1 MGNDASSPVGGKT
14 HKHERFA
21 MKKWLISF
29 LLREHK
35 KRGNVME
42 VRGHRSHHQVH
53 GHTGS

>member
-35 KRGNVME
+35 KKGKCD
-42 VRGHRSHHQVH
+42 GGQ
-53 GHTGS
+53 GSQKSSSGSGAHW